1 MIPRRYWSPSMGA
14 AVALAVISLGLMTQ
28 SLVRAIVLTRLPAPS
43 VARTTGETGQPNQPP
58 PAPPA
63 LSVAAVEQDPFRPER
78 RRPSERFRLPGERA
92 PDAGAAQPAP
102 AAIRLIGTAVIGAGG
117 FAMCQR
123 GVEAPKLVRVGE
135 KFGDLTL
142 RTVHQGRAIFRA
154 ADGTSV
160 ELKATPNPSVA
171 KAGT

>member
-1 MIPRRYWSPSMGA
+1 MIARRYWSTGMRAS
-14 AVALAVISLGLMTQ
+14 VVLAVVSAGVMAR
-28 SLVRAIVLTRLPAPS
+28 SLVRAVLLAPLPRPS
-43 VARTTGETGQPNQPP
+43 ASRAAEPEQSPGGTDRKSS
-58 PAPPA
+58 A
-63 LSVAAVEQDPFRPER
+63 LAAAAVEHDPFRPER
-78 RRPSERFRLPGERA
+78 TRPAERFRLPGERA
-92 PDAGAAQPAP
+92 PEAAVQAAP
-102 AAIRLIGTAVIGAGG
+102 SVIRLIGTAVIGDGG

-154 ADGTSV
+154 ADGSAV
-160 ELKATPNPSVA
+160 ELKAVPNPSVA